1 MDKLTKQPTEAWE
14 VADTW
19 LGKTCVKWTEST
31 ALWENNEAYSVF
43 QLVNMNNPTLLLL
56 IYASKA
62 SGGFL
67 NSIQRLD
74 IVKAY
79 KQQAILIKV

>member
-1 MDKLTKQPTEAWE
+1 M
-14 VADTW
+14 
-19 LGKTCVKWTEST
+19 
-31 ALWENNEAYSVF
+31 
-43 QLVNMNNPTLLLL
+43 NMNNPTLLLL

-67 NSIQRLD
+67 NSIESLD

-79 KQQAILIKV
+79 KQQAIVIKV

>member
-1 MDKLTKQPTEAWE
+1 
-14 VADTW
+14 
-19 LGKTCVKWTEST
+19 
-31 ALWENNEAYSVF
+31 
-43 QLVNMNNPTLLLL
+43 MNNPTLLLL